1 MGFRRFIYLLL
12 MKFAKKKQGISMIF
26 NSANTKPAISF
37 YSLSAVKNNG
47 ESFSFETLKGKKV
60 LLVNTASACG
70 YTPQYDELEKLYQS
84 NKEHLVIIAFPANN
98 FGGQEQGSDEQ
109 IAQFC
114 KVNFGVTFPLMG
126 KSSVI
131 KNNVQNPVFAWLTD
145 KSKNGWNEQQPTWNF
160 CKYLIDENG
169 VLQAFF
175 NQGISPLS
183 EEVVEA
189 INSTS
194 N

>member
-1 MGFRRFIYLLL
+1 
-12 MKFAKKKQGISMIF
+12 MIF
-26 NSANTKPAISF
+26 NSSNAKPAISF

-70 YTPQYDELEKLYQS
+70 YTPQYDELEKLYES
-84 NKEHLVIIAFPANN
+84 NKDNLVIIAFPANN

-131 KNNVQNPVFAWLTD
+131 KNNAQNPVFVWLTD
-145 KSKNGWNEQQPTWNF
+145 KTKNGWNEQQPTWNF
-160 CKYLIDENG
+160 CKYLVDENG

-189 INSTS
+189 VNGTS
-194 N
+194 I